1 MRRRSV
7 GHAVV
12 PVGLVAVALLLTA
25 CAGIPTNGPV
35 RSVRSD
41 DDAARTTVRYS
52 PAGPRVGASPEE
64 IVRGYLDAML
74 AYPVTTA
81 TATEYLTPSAASRW
95 RAGRSTT
102 VYGPHTVTRVVTP
115 PQQSD
120 AQDGTAGAALVR
132 LQASTKA
139 VLGPT
144 GRYADGDDVD
154 RQLQLVRVRG
164 QWRIANP
171 PDGTLVSARFFED
184 YYRPFDIYFFDR
196 PGERLVPQVVHL
208 PVGGQLPTA
217 LVAALAAGPSDARFL
232 RSYVPSR
239 ASLRPS
245 VPVSNGTADVAFT
258 VDLGS
263 RERGRLNRLAA
274 QLVWTLRQVPELSGV
289 RVNGGTAVV
298 SPSGQPVNQMTDW
311 ARFGP
316 PEPSAV
322 VYALVR
328 DRLRRLD
335 GSRLVRIPGPWGEDA
350 RGSSSV
356 AVGDESAAGIVDGG
370 SAVRVQPLDGGRA
383 RIVPGDD
390 VGAVT
395 WDAVGRLW
403 VVDRP
408 DGRTRVRTGTTED
421 LRTLRAPALDDLAV
435 STIAVSPD
443 GGNVVLSGRRP
454 GRDAVVVAP
463 VARDAS
469 GGATRL
475 GRPRALASDVRVVRA
490 AGWLE
495 PSVVE
500 LLGSTRLG
508 VQVRQVSLDGS
519 GLTSGVGGG
528 AALAPDLDLG
538 RLVRGSATDPPRW
551 ATDSRGGLWYLP
563 PGQTWELVPS
573 PRVAG
578 LSASP

>member
-1 MRRRSV
+1 MRRPV
-7 GHAVV
+7 LAAVTV
-12 PVGLVAVALLLTA
+12 VAATVLTA
-25 CAGIPTNGPV
+25 CAGIPTDGPV

-74 AYPVTTA
+74 AYPITTA
-81 TATEYLTPSAASRW
+81 TASEYLTPSAAAAW

-102 VYGPHTVTRVVTP
+102 VYGPHTVAQVASRP
-115 PQQSD
+115 DESD
-120 AQDGTAGAALVR
+120 AEDGTVGASVVR
-132 LQASTKA
+132 LRAATKA
-139 VLGPT
+139 VLGST
-144 GRYADGDDVD
+144 GRYATGDDVD
-154 RQLQLVRVRG
+154 LRLRLVRIRG

-171 PDGTLVSARFFED
+171 PAGTMVSTRFFED

-217 LVAALAAGPSDARFL
+217 LVAALAAGPSDTRFL

-239 ASLRPS
+239 SSLRPS

-274 QLVWTLRQVPELSGV
+274 QVVWTLRQVPELSGV

-311 ARFGP
+311 GRFGP
-316 PEPSAV
+316 PGSSSVA
-322 VYALVR
+322 YALVR
-328 DRLRRLD
+328 NRVRQLD
-335 GSRLVRIPGPWGEDA
+335 GGRLARIPGPWGEDA
-350 RGSSSV
+350 RGATRV
-356 AVGDESAAGIVDGG
+356 AVGDESAAGVVDGG
-370 SAVRVQPLDGGRA
+370 TAVRVQSLDGGRP
-383 RIVPGDD
+383 RIVPGED
-390 VGAVT
+390 VRALT

-408 DGRTRVRTGTTED
+408 GGRTRVRAGSPSD
-421 LRTLRAPALDDLAV
+421 LRTIPTTGLGDLGV
-435 STIAVSPD
+435 TTVAVSPD
-443 GGNVVLSGRRP
+443 GGNVLLSGRRS
-454 GRDAVVVAP
+454 GRDTVVVAP
-463 VARDAS
+463 VARDGS
-469 GGATRL
+469 GD
-475 GRPRALASDVRVVRA
+475 PVRVGTPRRLAAGVVTVRA

-500 LLGSTRLG
+500 VLGGTRLG
-508 VQVRQVSLDGS
+508 LQVRQVSLDGS

-528 AALAPDLDLG
+528 AALAPDLDLD
-538 RLVRGSATDPPRW
+538 RLVRGSAADPPRW
-551 ATDSRGGLWYLP
+551 AIDRRGRLWYLP

-573 PRVAG
+573 ARVTD
-578 LSASP
+578 LSTSP